1 MNFVKIVL
9 VTGSGSGFGFITTL
23 EFLKKGYRVIATMRT
38 LQSRD
43 ELIERAENEQLA
55 SQLDIMEMDVTD
67 EHQIQYV
74 KDYIETN
81 YKKLDVL
88 VNNAGFCQAGF
99 ITDLTT
105 DTFQKQ
111 LDVNLHGVFRVTK
124 VMLPLLEQAD
134 KANIINIGSVSGYA
148 GFPGM
153 SAYCAS
159 KFALAGFSES
169 LRIELLPKQIFVSL
183 VEAASYQT
191 EIWNKS
197 LSSIDQ
203 LEMEKDPMKSAVLSY
218 AQQASKSSADPS
230 EVASLIASI
239 CSRKQPKLHYPIGKG
254 ARMIAFA
261 KRLLPWA
268 WLEKIILKKL
278 KHEKG
283 NLC

>member
-1 MNFVKIVL
+1 MKTVL

-23 EFLKKGYRVIATMRT
+23 EFLKKGYSVIATMRT

-74 KDYIETN
+74 KDYIQIN

-99 ITDLTT
+99 IADLTI
-105 DTFQKQ
+105 DAFQKQ

-124 VMLPLLEQAD
+124 VMLPLLEQSN

-159 KFALAGFSES
+159 KFALAGLSES

-191 EIWNKS
+191 EIWDKS

-203 LEMEKDPMKSAVLSY
+203 LEMEKDPMKSTVLSY
-218 AQQASKSSADPS
+218 AQQASKFSADPS

-239 CSRKQPKLHYPIGKG
+239 CSRKKPKLHYPIGKG
-254 ARMIAFA
+254 ARMLAFA
-261 KRLLPWA
+261 KRLLPWT
-268 WLEKIILKKL
+268 WLEKIIVKKL
-278 KHEKG
+278 KHKKG